1 MNLSIDLVLRIFLI
15 FIILDLLIFI
25 KILINKVKHK
35 QMIIDDN
42 NVIDYLK
49 KNYVKKNYVKKNEKL
64 KSRRVKRK
72 KRKIKKTSK
81 NRLLEQYCNIRENLI
96 LYTGT
101 EKAINKHIEINKVSD
116 KYIRQLRSLSK
127 YKRAYAAV
135 YLGTLDGEITKKA
148 LKNAL
153 RREKNYRVKLY
164 MINSLCRL
172 NYRGA
177 LSSIVKSVV
186 GAPKWFRE
194 RVNVLVS
201 EFGEDLNQYL
211 FSLKDREEFEIK
223 ELFFY
228 FASIYPSQNLKD
240 YLLESISQLMN
251 DEDNNYSEN
260 QKKELL
266 YTALESLSVFYY
278 EVLDNPLYYKNED
291 ENIKKIA
298 IKALSKVSSREN
310 LIKLTTLLNGTEIDK
325 DIIIAINEIINNNK
339 RLIEL
344 VIDLLNSETNIS
356 IRNGLC
362 TTLSYH
368 MDYLLLKLYTNEE
381 DNLETIIKEIILLNR
396 NSNIIVFLNNNKN
409 IDLEDKIVSII
420 KEAGRENEEI
430 YLDYCYYLES
440 RILQKLDK
448 EKCYVSSSKRDTQFE
463 KNKIITL
470 YSLLVF
476 IFLIFP
482 VIYILRHYNIIFT
495 KTFLQQ
501 IKIYIIDFN
510 YYLIYYSFA
519 INLIYFVLLILSFS
533 GVSTQIKNWKL
544 KKKEFLFKEKM
555 LPTISIIAPAFN
567 EEATIIESIN
577 SLLNL
582 QYPEYELI
590 VVNDGS
596 KDDTLNTLIDYFS
609 LEKQDYIIDY
619 KINTRPIRG
628 VYKNKSYPKLVV
640 VDKENGGKADS
651 LNTGINIST
660 KEYFCGID
668 ADSLLESDALLKIA
682 SLVLDDSKEA
692 VALGGNI
699 FPINGCTVDKG
710 YISKINI
717 PKKPI
722 AKFQMIEYIRAFMAG
737 RIGWAKLNSLLII
750 SGAFGV
756 FKKDRVIEIGGYL
769 TTSGKYN
776 KDTVGEDMEL
786 VVRLSRHMR
795 EKKLKYR
802 IDYSYNANCWTEVPE
817 EYKSLKSQR
826 NRWHRGLIDILTFHK
841 KMILNPRYGRVG
853 MVSMPYFF
861 IFEMMGPLVEI
872 QGYLMVLLA
881 AIFGLLNIRIALLLF
896 LSTVLQGI
904 FISMASLFIAEK
916 ELSYL
921 SLKELL
927 VLVFYSIIENFGFR
941 QIVSFWRFSGYISS
955 LKGNGSWGK
964 IERKGF
970 GNNSQNEA
978 IRG

>member
-1 MNLSIDLVLRIFLI
+1 MNLSIDLVLLILLI
-15 FIILDLLIFI
+15 FIILDLLIFM
-25 KILINKVKHK
+25 KILINKLK
-35 QMIIDDN
+35 QKQKIIDDKN
-42 NVIDYLK
+42 IIDYLK
-49 KNYVKKNYVKKNEKL
+49 ENYIEKKQKYKIGDIKEKNSKTT
-64 KSRRVKRK
+64 
-72 KRKIKKTSK
+72 KITK
-81 NRLLEQYCNIRENLI
+81 NRLMEQYFNIRERVL
-96 LYTGT
+96 LYSQTKK
-101 EKAINKHIEINKVSD
+101 EIDEYIEVKKVSN
-116 KYIRQLRSLSK
+116 KYIKQLRSFSK

-135 YLGTLDGEITKKA
+135 CLGGLDSEITERA

-153 RREKNYRVKLY
+153 IKEKNYRVKLY
-164 MINSLCRL
+164 MINSLCIL
-172 NYRGA
+172 NYKSA
-177 LSSIVKSVV
+177 ISSIVESVV

-201 EFGEDLNQYL
+201 EFGEDLNQHL
-211 FSLKDREEFEIK
+211 FTLKDREEFEIK

-240 YLLESISQLMN
+240 YLLNSISQLMN
-251 DEDNNYSEN
+251 DEYNYYPEK

-278 EVLDNPLYYKNED
+278 EILDNPLYYKNED

-298 IKALSKVSSREN
+298 IKTLSKVSSREN
-310 LIKLTTLLNGTEIDK
+310 LIKLTTLLDGTEIDK
-325 DIIIAINEIINNNK
+325 DIIIAINEIINSNK
-339 RLIEL
+339 RLIDL
-344 VIDLLNSETNIS
+344 IINLLNNETNVF

-362 TTLSYH
+362 VTLSYY

-381 DNLETIIKEIILLNR
+381 SNLHTIIKEIVLLKR

-409 IDLEDKIVSII
+409 IELENKIVSII
-420 KEAGRENEEI
+420 REAGRENEEI
-430 YLDYCYYLES
+430 YTDYCYYLEP
-440 RILQKLDK
+440 RILEKLDK
-448 EKCYVSSSKRDTQFE
+448 EKCYVSSSKRDSQFE

-470 YSLLVF
+470 YSLLIF

-482 VIYILRHYNIIFT
+482 VIYILRHYNIIFA

-501 IKIYIIDFN
+501 IKIYIVDFN

-519 INLIYFVLLILSFS
+519 INLIYFGLLILSFR

-544 KKKEFLFKEKM
+544 KKRGFLFKEKM

-582 QYPEYELI
+582 VYPDYELI

-596 KDDTLNTLIDYFS
+596 KDKTLNTLIDYFN

-640 VDKENGGKADS
+640 IDKENGGKADS
-651 LNTGINIST
+651 LNTGINISA

-710 YISKINI
+710 YISTINI

-722 AKFQMIEYIRAFMAG
+722 ARFQMIEYIRAFMAG
-737 RIGWAKLNSLLII
+737 RIGWAKINSLLII

-769 TTSGKYN
+769 TSSGKYR

-802 IDYSYNANCWTEVPE
+802 IDYSFNANCWTEVPE
-817 EYKSLKSQR
+817 EYKSLRSQR

-841 KMILNPRYGRVG
+841 KMILNPRYGRAG

-861 IFEMMGPLVEI
+861 IFEMMGPLVEV

-881 AIFGLLNIRIALLLF
+881 GIFGLLNIKIALLLF

-904 FISMASLFIAEK
+904 FISMSSLFIGER
-916 ELSYL
+916 ELSYI
-921 SLKELL
+921 SLKEL
-927 VLVFYSIIENFGFR
+927 VILVFYSIIENFGFR
-941 QIVSFWRFSGYISS
+941 QIVSLWRFFGYISS

-970 GNNSQNEA
+970 ANNS
-978 IRG
+978 